1 MCRIDYWDLSHE
13 ELGQDNI
20 PQHSVYEPVAIAIK
34 NFQMVGLSVMLDEFP
49 KDKRTR
55 IREADD
61 DSLRSLDD
69 EYKLNLKEIENK
81 VEDLLPRL
89 KILSST
95 GKQNVKVKLKQNDAL
110 PGPKVVI
117 SIFRGRFILDCL
129 GWVVETLAVKG
140 FLKVICS

>member
-1 MCRIDYWDLSHE
+1 MSRVDYWDLSHE
-13 ELGQDNI
+13 EMGQDNI

-34 NFQMVGLSVMLDEFP
+34 NFQMMGLSVMLDEFP

-61 DSLRSLDD
+61 DNLHSLDD
-69 EYKLNLKEIENK
+69 EYKFNLKEIENN

-89 KILSST
+89 KLLSST

-110 PGPKVVI
+110 PGPKV
-117 SIFRGRFILDCL
+117 
-129 GWVVETLAVKG
+129 G
-140 FLKVICS
+140 FLRTFTS

>member
-1 MCRIDYWDLSHE
+1 M
-13 ELGQDNI
+13 GQDNI

-61 DSLRSLDD
+61 DNLPSIND
-69 EYKLNLKEIENK
+69 EYRFSLKEIENNA
-81 VEDLLPRL
+81 EDLLPRL

-110 PGPKVVI
+110 PGPKVV
-117 SIFRGRFILDCL
+117 
-129 GWVVETLAVKG
+129 
-140 FLKVICS
+140 FLMAFSP